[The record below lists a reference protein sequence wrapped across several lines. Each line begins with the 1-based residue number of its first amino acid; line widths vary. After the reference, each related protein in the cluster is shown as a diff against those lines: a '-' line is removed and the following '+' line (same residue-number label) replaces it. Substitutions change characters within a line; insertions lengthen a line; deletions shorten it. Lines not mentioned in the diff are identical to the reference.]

1 MQRVRT
7 TSRVVVRTIR
17 RDIALGLTAGKREE
31 LVTLARRFARGR
43 KTYVDAYW
51 HPRFFATVS
60 DPRLRVV
67 QSQRRAGWL
76 VPDLSVHQNKVCLES
91 SLALVRSS
99 WSGTVKAAM
108 RVVSRDKGWDSSRL
122 WALATLRSVDQIQEC
137 LVTPLRLA
145 TRQQRRM
152 RRLLLRVRGGKP
164 RESGNLWF
172 ELDCNLY
179 RPFHRSTG
187 HFRGAWLAVTGTRPG
202 HRVNVPLA
210 GSSLDVFAS
219 RTGRAD
225 SRPNIRVVI
234 RERVTCYVATR
245 TPVKPRR
252 QGCTLGLDK
261 GLNTLLVSSDGTVR
275 RPERMVAT
283 RRISLKK

>member
-164 RESGNLWF
+164 RESGEPVVRARLQPVQAISSI
-172 ELDCNLY
+172 D
-179 RPFHRSTG
+179 RPFPR
-187 HFRGAWLAVTGTRPG
+187 R
-202 HRVNVPLA
+202 LA
-210 GSSLDVFAS
+210 GSDRYTARSSRQRASCRIVARRVCFAD
-219 RTGRAD
+219 RTR
-225 SRPNIRVVI
+225 
-234 RERVTCYVATR
+234 
-245 TPVKPRR
+245 
-252 QGCTLGLDK
+252 
-261 GLNTLLVSSDGTVR
+261 
-275 RPERMVAT
+275 
-283 RRISLKK
+283 